1 MLMYERMLHKE
12 EKPTME
18 DLSLYVGASADLFHE
33 FNSFLSKIFKTSQEI
48 RFPYGK
54 EYGWCITHRKGKI

>member
-1 MLMYERMLHKE
+1 MYERMLHKE

-33 FNSFLSKIFKTSQEI
+33 LTLFYQRFLKQAKRYVFHM
-48 RFPYGK
+48 GK
-54 EYGWCITHRKGKI
+54 NMVGV